1 MYHVAD
7 KDYTMN
13 VQVCSKFIQNIE
25 KESVFKNSAAVVFG
39 RNKKDIL
46 KEKFNL
52 KEKQHMPAPG

>member
-1 MYHVAD
+1 MDA
-7 KDYTMN
+7 
-13 VQVCSKFIQNIE
+13 

-52 KEKQHMPAPG
+52 KEKQHMPAPGHYNAGFSDFSGE